1 MRQIF
6 YLVQKEFRQIFRDF
20 SMIRILFVVPLI
32 QIFILGNAITTD
44 VKNIKIV
51 FQDQDKTPYSRE
63 FISQFVHSRYFKITG
78 FEEDYTRLS
87 SYLDS
92 GKANLAIVIPRHFQR
107 DIVLQKKPDIQLLV
121 DGVDGNSAGVS
132 LGYITDIVQK
142 YQERLMESSPD
153 LSLQVK
159 NIHRVEMEPRFWFNP
174 NLESKLY
181 IVPGIIALI
190 LLIITLFLTSM
201 GIVREKEI
209 GTLEQLMVTPIKSY
223 QLVIG
228 KIIPF
233 SILGMLEIMISMG
246 FVYLIFGIGV
256 KGSLLL
262 LLFES
267 SIFIISTLGLGI
279 FISTISDTQQQALF
293 VAWFFMIFSI
303 LLSGFFIPI
312 ANMPPVIQ
320 HITRLNPL
328 RYYIV
333 ILREIYLKGTSIK
346 DLIPETLSMV
356 TFSTCLFL
364 AAVIRFRNKLG

>member
-6 YLVQKEFRQIFRDF
+6 YLVQKEFRQIFRDM
-20 SMIRILFVVPLI
+20 SMVRILFVVPLI

-44 VKNIKIV
+44 VKNIKII
-51 FQDQDKTPYSRE
+51 FHDQDKTPYSRE

-92 GKANLAIVIPRHFQR
+92 GKASLAIVIPKHFQR
-107 DIVLQKKPDIQLLV
+107 DIVLQKKPDIQILV

-142 YQERLMESSPD
+142 YQERLIEYSPD

-159 NIHRVEMEPRFWFNP
+159 NVRRVETEPRFWFNP

-209 GTLEQLMVTPIKSY
+209 GTLEQLMVTPIRSY

-233 SILGMLEIMISMG
+233 SILGILEIMISMG
-246 FVYLIFGIGV
+246 FVYLIFGIGI

-293 VAWFFMIFSI
+293 IAWFFMIFAI

-320 HITRLNPL
+320 QITRLNPL

-333 ILREIYLKGTSIK
+333 ILREIYLKGTSFK
-346 DLIPETLSMV
+346 DLIPETLAMV
-356 TFSTCLFL
+356 TFGLCLFF
-364 AAVIRFRNKLG
+364 AAVMRFRKKLG